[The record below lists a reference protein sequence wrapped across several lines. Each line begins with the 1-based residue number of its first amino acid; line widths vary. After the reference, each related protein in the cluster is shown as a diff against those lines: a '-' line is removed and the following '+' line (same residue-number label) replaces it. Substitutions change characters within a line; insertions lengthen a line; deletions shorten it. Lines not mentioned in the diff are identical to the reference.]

1 MKTTKKKS
9 RSPEKMDDDFVRK
22 PVKKHA
28 TASKR
33 DRRISI
39 YNPTD
44 EDDEALENFDDL
56 LDFDLD
62 SYEEDD
68 EEDY

>member
-1 MKTTKKKS
+1 MKTMKKKS
-9 RSPEKMDDDFVRK
+9 RNPEKMDDDIVRK
-22 PVKKHA
+22 PLKKHA

-62 SYEEDD
+62 DINDND

>member
-9 RSPEKMDDDFVRK
+9 RNPEKMEDDFVRK
-22 PVKKHA
+22 PVKKH
-28 TASKR
+28 TEGKR

-44 EDDEALENFDDL
+44 EDEDALESFDDL
-56 LDFDLD
+56 LDLDLD
-62 SYEEDD
+62 SYEDEDD
-68 EEDY
+68 Y

>member
-1 MKTTKKKS
+1 MKTMKKKS
-9 RSPEKMDDDFVRK
+9 RNPEKMDDDIVRK

-28 TASKR
+28 IASKR

-44 EDDEALENFDDL
+44 EDDEAL
-56 LDFDLD
+56 
-62 SYEEDD
+62 
-68 EEDY
+68 

>member
-9 RSPEKMDDDFVRK
+9 RNPEKMDDDFVRK
-22 PVKKHA
+22 PVKKHS

-39 YNPTD
+39 YNATD
-44 EDDEALENFDDL
+44 EEDEALENFDDL
-56 LDFDLD
+56 LDLDLD
-62 SYEEDD
+62 SIED
-68 EEDY
+68 EEDEDY